1 MKIFRIHKGWFILG
15 ITLLN
20 LFACLGLGRF
30 SLGTIL
36 PFMKEG
42 LSMSYTEVGIIA
54 SAVFLGYLVGAISV
68 GYFGQRFTAKRA
80 IILALII
87 VALGMGMSTV
97 VFNFWSSYVS
107 LLIIGLGSGAA
118 NVASLSIVGRW
129 FSVKLRG
136 MAMGIA
142 QSGSGLGMV
151 IGGFLVPS
159 IMLVNN
165 DGWRISWGVLSIIV
179 LLIIF
184 INVIFLEDNPEELHL
199 KPVGIKGKLEEKI
212 KKNEIKEN
220 GLLIDN
226 VYTNKT
232 IILIGLIYLTWGFS
246 YLIFSTFLVDYLIID
261 TSIDSTKAGKYY
273 AAAGIASIVSGF
285 IWGSLSDRIGRMF
298 TLFIV
303 YFFQS
308 SLLLLLGL
316 TKQPILL
323 LVVIILYALSLW
335 AVPTVIV
342 AAVSDRTT
350 AHKASMAI
358 GFITLFF
365 GMGQWISPMIIG
377 VLLDAYGSYKV
388 AFFVSAF
395 ICYFGSLGSIVMH
408 VKSNTKLRKVKK
420 SPA

>member
-30 SLGTIL
+30 SLGAIL
-36 PFMKEG
+36 PFMKES

-54 SAVFLGYLVGAISV
+54 SAVFLGYLIGAISV
-68 GYFGQRFTAKRA
+68 GYFVQRFTAKRA

-118 NVASLSIVGRW
+118 NVASLSIVGKW

-199 KPVGIKGKLEEKI
+199 KPVGTKGKLKEEI
-212 KKNEIKEN
+212 KKNEKKEN
-220 GLLIDN
+220 GLLIDH
-226 VYTNKT
+226 VYKDKT

-246 YLIFSTFLVDYLIID
+246 YIIFSTFLVDYLIID

-285 IWGSLSDRIGRMF
+285 IWGILSDRIGRML

-316 TKQPILL
+316 TKQPLLL

-365 GMGQWISPMIIG
+365 GIGQWISPMIIG
-377 VLLDAYGSYKV
+377 ALLDAYGSYKA

-395 ICYFGSLGSIVMH
+395 ICYFGSLGCIVMH
-408 VKSNTKLRKVKK
+408 VKSKNKLRKVEK